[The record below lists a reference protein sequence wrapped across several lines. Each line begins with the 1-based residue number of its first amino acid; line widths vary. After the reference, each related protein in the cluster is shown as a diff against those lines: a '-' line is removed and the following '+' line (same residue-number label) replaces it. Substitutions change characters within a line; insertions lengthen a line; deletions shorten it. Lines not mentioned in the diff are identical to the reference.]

1 MGSAEPWK
9 TASQKLFDEPSA
21 STGVEGGS
29 RHGGFGLQDLASAYV
44 LSLGG
49 WSGLALSC
57 AVILGSWLLWPLLS
71 GLRLRTEGAS
81 ATAPRRRLSL
91 EDDEQQQEE
100 PPEDLVCP
108 ISFQVMQN
116 PVMLCCTGQVYDYPN
131 LRSWLTLGN
140 MVCPRT
146 NMPMY
151 DVQVV
156 RLTALKERC
165 REWMEAAGT
174 PLPQDPTPVQLELQD
189 LNPQLPDW
197 LQAVRGSGSLD
208 KRGAAA
214 AKIND
219 LVVKWTSRSVHGQ
232 VDLEDDEGNFS
243 GAGAMPPL
251 NPHTEGLM
259 KALKEWVIDDLLWL
273 VRYGNNYGKGC
284 AANALS
290 CFTLPQE
297 LAWIAVCGAVPL
309 VATLQ
314 SPDAYARQAAA
325 RVINNIVHGSE
336 VVRNILGEA
345 GAVQGMLWQIE
356 SKMAAGPYTRAPAAQ
371 GLWGLA
377 HSGRWRKAIIESGGV
392 ASLKGLIHEGTRYEQ
407 RDAAGALLQMAL
419 APRALGPDIT
429 KQYLLQLRHCS
440 QDWLLEKEGAALGEV
455 EDAFAQ
461 EVEVHQ
467 YM

>member
-9 TASQKLFDEPSA
+9 TAWQKLFDVPA
-21 STGVEGGS
+21 SGRADDGS
-29 RHGGFGLQDLASAYV
+29 LASAYV

-71 GLRLRTEGAS
+71 GLRLRTEAAS
-81 ATAPRRRLSL
+81 AAPRRLS
-91 EDDEQQQEE
+91 EDEQQQEE

-174 PLPQDPTPVQLELQD
+174 PFPLDPTPVQLELQD
-189 LNPQLPDW
+189 LNPQLPEW

-232 VDLEDDEGNFS
+232 VDVDDDDGEGNFT
-243 GAGAMPPL
+243 GVGAMPPL

-273 VRYGNNYGKGC
+273 IRYGNNYGKGC

-392 ASLKGLIHEGTRYEQ
+392 ASLKGLIREGTRYEQ
-407 RDAAGALLQMAL
+407 RDAAGALLQMGL
-419 APRALGPDIT
+419 SPRDLGPDIT

-440 QDWLLEKEGAALGEV
+440 QDWLLEKDGAALGEI